1 MIRGW
6 ARICRRP
13 WTRCR
18 RNSARRSSC
27 AISKVCPT
35 RRSAPPW
42 ASSSARCAAAST
54 ADGRRCASIW
64 PSTPTRCRPP
74 PERRRCG
81 GAQLPALHSKE
92 QCACE
97 ARWPERSWVMVDPRG
112 DVFRR
117 AFSWLPTQ
125 FASQS
130 SEPVGPRRF
139 RSTEHLSTEA
149 IAAFVD
155 GELRMTAHL
164 RAGHHLSLCPQCAG
178 EVDAQRQARSALRD
192 SCPIAIECAPGL
204 VVPDPGGESEGS
216 VRRADGSGVGG
227 RVGSDPPQ
235 APVDS
240 CTDKQ

>member
-1 MIRGW
+1 
-6 ARICRRP
+6 
-13 WTRCR
+13 
-18 RNSARRSSC
+18 
-27 AISKVCPT
+27 
-35 RRSAPPW
+35 
-42 ASSSARCAAAST
+42 
-54 ADGRRCASIW
+54 
-64 PSTPTRCRPP
+64 
-74 PERRRCG
+74 
-81 GAQLPALHSKE
+81 
-92 QCACE
+92 
-97 ARWPERSWVMVDPRG
+97 MVDPG

-192 SCPIAIECAPGL
+192 SCPIAIPSALLGL
-204 VVPDPGGESEGS
+204 LSQIPEENPREVSAEQMSREMAEESARTLRK
-216 VRRADGSGVGG
+216 RR
-227 RVGSDPPQ
+227 
-235 APVDS
+235 
-240 CTDKQ
+240 